1 MDFRTFVRILG
12 THWKLSITALL
23 VCTIGAAF
31 VTALQTKHYQSSATV
46 LVSFSGATD
55 LNEVYSGTE
64 AAQERL
70 SSYAQI
76 AGGRIVAERAIRQL
90 QLPLSVEDVLSQTQV
105 KYTAKTVLFTISV
118 KDTDPARAAAL
129 AGAMANQFGVIVPTL
144 GANPAPNGVA
154 VPPTPGARPAVGE
167 TTPPADQPSDIPEPP
182 VPPGPPAPAGPPGPA
197 GALGPAGPL
206 GPTGKPWPKARATV
220 VEPPHIPRIPV
231 SPVPMRN
238 MLIGFIAGVL
248 LAVAVALTREASDR
262 SIRTREKLEEVSGLP
277 TLAELPGKRG
287 TAPRFGTDTAFDDA
301 VRGMRTRLLR
311 AMGPAAR
318 RVLVTGPFGG
328 EGTTTTAMNLA
339 LALAEMGEDTL
350 LVEGDSRRHVIAGLL
365 RVESGEGL
373 AHALANPA
381 NAAEAVK
388 PTPISRVFVLA
399 SRFARRESLPAS
411 AYLPEVIDRT
421 LDQLSSR
428 FGRIVVDG
436 PPVLATADAGLL
448 AGAVHATVLVV
459 RARRTTADELQDA
472 ITTLRATGAEIVGT
486 VLTDARQSLHIRAA
500 DRAYRSKAS
509 KASGTA

>member
-12 THWKLSITALL
+12 LHWKLALTALL
-23 VCTIGAAF
+23 ACTVGAAF

-46 LVSFSGATD
+46 LISFSGATD

-90 QLPLSVEDVLSQTQV
+90 QLPLSTDEVLSQTQV
-105 KYTAKTVLFTISV
+105 KYTAKSVLFTISV

-144 GANPAPNGVA
+144 GQAPVPNGVSGP
-154 VPPTPGARPAVGE
+154 VTPAPR
-167 TTPPADQPSDIPEPP
+167 PEP
-182 VPPGPPAPAGPPGPA
+182 GEATAPAAPSPDAPA
-197 GALGPAGPL
+197 TA
-206 GPTGKPWPKARATV
+206 GPTGKPWPMARATV
-220 VEPPHIPRIPV
+220 VEPPRVPTVPV

-238 MLIGFIAGVL
+238 MVIGFIAGVL
-248 LAVAVALTREASDR
+248 LAIAVALTREASDR
-262 SIRTREKLEEVSGLP
+262 TIRTREKLEGVSGLP
-277 TLAELPGKRG
+277 ILAELPGKRG
-287 TAPRFGTDTAFDDA
+287 TVPRFGTDAASDDA
-301 VRGMRTRLLR
+301 IRGLRTRLLR
-311 AMGPAAR
+311 AVGPEAR

-350 LVEGDSRRHVIAGLL
+350 LVEGDSRRHVVAGLL

-373 AHALANPA
+373 GNALANPA
-381 NAAEAVK
+381 IAAEAVK
-388 PTPISRVFVLA
+388 PTPISRLFILA
-399 SRFARRESLPAS
+399 SRSARRESLPAS
-411 AYLPEVIDRT
+411 AYLPEVLDRV
-421 LDQLSSR
+421 LRELSSR
-428 FGRIVVDG
+428 FDRIVVDG

-448 AGAVHATVLVV
+448 AGAVNATVLVV
-459 RARRTTADELQDA
+459 RARRTTADELNDA
-472 ITTLRATGAEIVGT
+472 LTALRAAGAQVVGT
-486 VLTDARQSLHIRAA
+486 VLIDARQSLHIRAA

-509 KASGTA
+509 GSA

>member
-12 THWKLSITALL
+12 THWKLALTGLL

-55 LNEVYSGTE
+55 LNELYSGTE

-90 QLPLSVEDVLSQTQV
+90 QLPISVDDLLSQTQV
-105 KYTAKTVLFTISV
+105 KYTAKSVLFTISV

-144 GANPAPNGVA
+144 GANPASDGA
-154 VPPTPGARPAVGE
+154 VVPATPGARPEADE
-167 TTPPADQPSDIPEPP
+167 PTLPAGQPQDI
-182 VPPGPPAPAGPPGPA
+182 PGPPGPAGPPGPP
-197 GALGPAGPL
+197 GAPGPPGLQVPAGVL

-220 VEPPHIPRIPV
+220 VEAPRASKIPV

-248 LAVAVALTREASDR
+248 LAIAVALTREASDR
-262 SIRTREKLEEVSGLP
+262 TIRTREKLEAVSGLP
-277 TLAELPGKRG
+277 ILAELPGKRG
-287 TAPRFGTDTAFDDA
+287 KVPRFGTDAASDDA
-301 VRGMRTRLLR
+301 IRGMRTRLLR
-311 AMGPAAR
+311 TIGPDAR

-350 LVEGDSRRHVIAGLL
+350 LVEGDSRRHVVAGLL

-373 AHALANPA
+373 GNALANPDL
-381 NAAEAVK
+381 AAEAVK
-388 PTPISRVFVLA
+388 PTPISKLFTLA
-399 SRFARRESLPAS
+399 SRSARRESLPAS
-411 AYLPEVIDRT
+411 AYLPEVLDRV
-421 LDQLSSR
+421 LRELSSR
-428 FGRIVVDG
+428 FDRIVVDG

-448 AGAVHATVLVV
+448 AGAVHATVVVV
-459 RARRTTADELQDA
+459 RARRTTADELKDA
-472 ITTLRATGAEIVGT
+472 IAALRATGAEIVGT

-509 KASGTA
+509 GAA